1 MIVFIDTSA
10 LVKRYAKEKGS
21 EKVDELFHKEKDVWI
36 SQLSI
41 VELLS
46 ALHRKAREKELFP
59 EDVSIARAACFR
71 DLIRKR
77 IRIVAFD
84 RRIFKDTLKL
94 FLKDQLFVHLRTLD
108 AFQVSFA
115 DKLNRDKGLD
125 MFVVSDRRF
134 KETLLSIRNYPVL
147 DPQEGQ

>member
-21 EKVDELFHKEKDVWI
+21 EKVDELFQKEKDVWI

-46 ALHRKAREKELFP
+46 ALHRKAREKELLP
-59 EDVSIARAACFR
+59 EDVSIARAAFSR
-71 DLIRKR
+71 DLRRKR
-77 IRIVAFD
+77 IGVVAFD
-84 RRIFKDTLKL
+84 RRIFKDALRL
-94 FLKDQLFVHLRTLD
+94 FLKDQLFLYLRTLD

-125 MFVVSDRRF
+125 MFVVSDRKF
-134 KETLLSIRNYPVL
+134 KENLVSLRNYTVL
-147 DPQEGQ
+147 DPEE